1 MSNSTRRWAL
11 AVTLV
16 LATGLAVA
24 VVTGTGAIPLSQQD
38 NLTDDGDIVLEAGQ
52 NQLTDAAAV
61 DSSGNGELS
70 VNLDA
75 SDVSAEG
82 LSPGSQIDNVFQI
95 RNKGNESVDVFIK
108 DSPANIEFV
117 DENGG
122 AFESNETAVSL
133 GPDESVSVGLKVLDT
148 ASPGTIDGSFTIAG
162 FPIENTDTE
171 SVGSDTTG
179 STGSDTT
186 SSSDG
191 DSVAAVSDIEDDSS
205 DGQSVLVDLD
215 PESADA
221 AARIENLEAGE
232 NASVDLQEAVAT
244 SQVNYNNLNVAVE
257 DDAGTVE
264 LQADAIPEPP
274 EDEAAELTADTTVI
288 SYLEIES
295 SASDLQLNDETISE
309 ARIEFA
315 VSESVFQNRPID
327 RDDPQLYRFNEVD
340 DEWVPLR
347 TERVDTRSYRAFT
360 PNFSVFAVGYPVQP
374 EFQIVETTLVNP
386 EVEADQPVAVAV
398 EVANNGTSP
407 GEFQATLDAGQ
418 SSTVSDSVRIA
429 PNSTERV
436 VLEQSVSALGTYD
449 VEVNGQPVGS
459 VTVSETVT
467 ESPTPTPTPPPTDAG
482 ETQTPETTTQTPTP
496 TDDTPGF
503 GLVLTLVA
511 LISAGLLA
519 RRRARNR

>member
-1 MSNSTRRWAL
+1 MSKSTRRWAL
-11 AVTLV
+11 TAALI
-16 LATGLAVA
+16 LSTGLAVA

-38 NLTDDGDIVLEAGQ
+38 NLTDEGDVVVEAGQ
-52 NQLTDAAAV
+52 NQLVDAAAV
-61 DSSGNGELS
+61 ENGELS
-70 VNLDA
+70 INLDA
-75 SDVSAEG
+75 SEVSAEG
-82 LSPGSQIDNVFQI
+82 LSPGSRVDNVLQV

-108 DSPANIEFV
+108 DSPDNIEFV

-133 GPDESVSVGLKVLDT
+133 GPNESVGVGLKLLDT
-148 ASPGTIDGSFTIAG
+148 ASPGTEIDGSFTIAG
-162 FPIENTDTE
+162 FPIENTETE

-179 STGSDTT
+179 SVGSDTT

-191 DSVAAVSDIEDDSS
+191 DPVAAVSDVEDDSF

-221 AARIENLEAGE
+221 AARVDNLEAGE
-232 NASVDLQEAVAT
+232 DASVDLQEAVAT
-244 SQVNYNNLNVAVE
+244 SQVNYNNLSVAVE

-274 EDEAAELTADTTVI
+274 EDEAAELTGDNTAI

-295 SASDLQLNDETISE
+295 SASDLQLNDESISE

-315 VSESVFQNRPID
+315 VSESVFQSRSIN

-347 TERVDTRSYRAFT
+347 TERVDTRSYQAFT

-418 SSTVSDSVRIA
+418 SSTVSYSVSIS

-436 VLEQSVSALGTYD
+436 VLVQSLSALGSYD
-449 VEVNGQPVGS
+449 VEVNGQPVGP